1 MLVVAIATLCVSVR
15 LGQLGY
21 VMLIGKCTLHNIDL
35 IFTFKHVKGLI
46 IRLTFFN
53 IYIEH

>member
-21 VMLIGKCTLHNIDL
+21 VMLSDKCTLHNIAL
-35 IFTFKHVKGLI
+35 LFTFKHVKGLI